1 MLVAVMSDSHD
12 NIANLERALARAAE
26 AGCELVLHCGD
37 LIAPFMVRKLGAFA
51 GPVHAVF
58 GNNDGD
64 RFLCQKAAAAGAPNV
79 TLHGEWAFVAAGG
92 KTLGLTHYG
101 LYARGMAALGECDAA
116 FFGHT
121 HEFAELRVNGRLVLN
136 PGELL
141 GMKGPPGFCLYNT
154 EKDSF
159 ERVELGA

>member
-1 MLVAVMSDSHD
+1 MRVAVMSDSHD
-12 NIANLERALARAAE
+12 NLPNLERALAKAAE
-26 AGCELVLHCGD
+26 AGAEMLLHCGD
-37 LIAPFMVRKLGAFA
+37 LIAPFVVKKLGTFG

-64 RFLCQKAAAAGAPNV
+64 RYLCQKVAAAGAPNV
-79 TLHGEWAFVAAGG
+79 TLHGEWAFVDAGG

-121 HEFAELRVNGRLVLN
+121 HEFEELRENGRLVLN
-136 PGELL
+136 PGEIL
-141 GMKGPPGFCLYNT
+141 GLKGPPGFCIYDT
-154 EKDSF
+154 ESDKY
-159 ERVELGA
+159 ERVEL